1 MEHMLTVAGFLLA
14 LLLVARVLKEK
25 RQPGSALA
33 WLLAIVLIP
42 YVGVPLYLLL
52 GGRKLNRFMEMK
64 GQLYKAT
71 GTGSATLSAP
81 TAAGRVVMA
90 AGMPPPRPA
99 NHLAQHF
106 NGESAYDA
114 LMRLCDNAEECIH
127 IATFILGR
135 DETGR
140 AIVDMLSKKAR
151 QGVQVRLLLDGL
163 GCLWSSGRFVK
174 PLRDAGGQV
183 GRFMPVLPLQRR
195 WSANLRNHR
204 KIVVVDHA
212 AAMVGGMNLAVEF
225 MGIAHNRRRF
235 VDASV
240 FLCGPAVADIEEIF
254 FDDWNYATDELL
266 DSMTF
271 EAVPEANKKF
281 TNAIRDAESGA
292 LLFDDAMI
300 QVIPSGPDVP
310 EDTFHDALLT
320 AMMDARERI
329 WLVTPY
335 FVPDESV
342 VKALALKARSGCDVR
357 VLIPLRSNH
366 PTADLARGPALREIN
381 AAGATIYAYPNTMV
395 HAKIMLFDSAL
406 AITGSPNL
414 DMRSIYLNFEIALF
428 HYSPAD
434 IAHMANWTRRMQQ
447 AAHIIRPEMVSNS
460 RAWAENFCRLI
471 SPLL

>member
-1 MEHMLTVAGFLLA
+1 MLTVAGFLLA

-25 RQPGSALA
+25 RQPGSTLA
-33 WLLAIVLIP
+33 WLMAIALIP
-42 YVGVPLYLLL
+42 YVGVPLYLLV
-52 GGRKLNRFMEMK
+52 GGRKLNRFIQIK
-64 GQLYKAT
+64 GQLYKANE
-71 GTGSATLSAP
+71 TGSASYSAP
-81 TAAGRVVMA
+81 AAAGRVVMT

-99 NHLAQHF
+99 NQLAQHF
-106 NGESAYDA
+106 SGESAFHA
-114 LMRLCDNAEECIH
+114 MMRLCGNAEECIH

-140 AIVDMLSKKAR
+140 AIVDMLAKKAR
-151 QGVQVRLLLDGL
+151 EGVQVRLLLDGL
-163 GCLWSSGRFVK
+163 GCLWASGRFVQ

-204 KIVVVDHA
+204 KIIVVDHA
-212 AAMVGGMNLAVEF
+212 AAMVGGMNLATEF
-225 MGIAHNRRRF
+225 MGPTQKRCRF
-235 VDASV
+235 VDAAV
-240 FLCGPAVADIEEIF
+240 FLCGPAVADIEEVF
-254 FDDWNYATDELL
+254 YDDWNYATDELL
-266 DSMTF
+266 DSVTF
-271 EAVPEANKKF
+271 EAISGANKNF
-281 TNAIRDAESGA
+281 IAAIADTEAGA
-292 LLFDDAMI
+292 PLVNDAMI

-320 AMMDARERI
+320 AIMDARERI

-335 FVPDESV
+335 FVPDESL
-342 VKALALKARSGCDVR
+342 VKALALKARTGCDVR
-357 VLIPLRSNH
+357 VLAPLRSNH

-395 HAKIMLFDSAL
+395 HAKIMLFDNVL

-428 HYSPAD
+428 HYSPD
-434 IAHMANWTRRMQQ
+434 DLAHMERWMRRMQQ
-447 AAHIIRPEMVSNS
+447 AAHIIRPERVSNS